1 MISLKSRA
9 ELEKMRRASQIVAAA
24 LDATTAAVR
33 PGVTTAELDR
43 IAEQTIRAAG
53 AKPSFKHYK
62 QAESQPPYPASICAS
77 INEEIVH
84 GIPGKRALVSGDV
97 ISIDVGAQWEGY
109 HGDAALTV

>member
-1 MISLKSRA
+1 MISIKSRA
-9 ELEKMRRASQIVAAA
+9 ELDKMRRASQIVAAA
-24 LDATTAAVR
+24 LDAVTAAVR

-77 INEEIVH
+77 INDELVH
-84 GIPGKRALVSGDV
+84 GIPSKRLLAPGDI
-97 ISIDVGAQWEGY
+97 ISIDVGAQWQ
-109 HGDAALTV
+109 